1 MAISEARKK
10 ANKKWDDKNKERMKY
25 LRYRSYTKTFISK
38 LSTVE
43 DLDEL
48 SALVEERRGK
58 INDQV

>member
-25 LRYRSYTKTFISK
+25 LRYRSYAKTFINK

-48 SALVEERRGK
+48 STLIEERRK
-58 INDQV
+58 ELK

>member
-25 LRYRSYTKTFISK
+25 LRYRSYAKTFINK

-48 SALVEERRGK
+48 SALIEERRQSDFK
-58 INDQV
+58 

>member
-25 LRYRSYTKTFISK
+25 LRYRSYTKTFINK

-43 DLDEL
+43 DLEKL
-48 SALVEERRGK
+48 STLIEERRRK
-58 INDQV
+58 IND

>member
-25 LRYRSYTKTFISK
+25 LRYRSYTKTFINK

-48 SALVEERRGK
+48 SALIEERRK
-58 INDQV
+58 ELK

>member
-25 LRYRSYTKTFISK
+25 LRYRSYAKTFINK

-48 SALVEERRGK
+48 SALIEEWRK
-58 INDQV
+58 ELK

>member
-10 ANKKWDDKNKERMKY
+10 ANKKWDDKNKDRMKY
-25 LRYRSYTKTFISK
+25 LRYRSYAKTFINK

-48 SALVEERRGK
+48 SALIEERRQSDFK
-58 INDQV
+58 